1 MDDSTSFSPEQ
12 LKSQLDRIRSE
23 AHLGM
28 TLDNL
33 KLIFSL
39 IDLTSLNTGDT
50 NAGIISLCGKLN
62 GFRDRFPGVPDVA
75 AICVYPSLVPAVK
88 ENLRVTSVRIA
99 SVAAGFPSS
108 QTFLE
113 VKEMESRMAVEAG
126 ASEID
131 IVISVGK
138 FLENDLDAVSEEIQ
152 RIKQVVSPARLKVI
166 LETGLI
172 PGPADVYR
180 ASMACLGAGADFIK
194 TSTGKIQPAATQ
206 EAVFAMCHAI
216 KDFHLKTGRKAG
228 IKPAGGIGTGEEALV
243 YASIVRS
250 VLGDDWLTPEWFRI
264 GASRL
269 ANDVLSGIRQLEIG
283 GNEAIHYF

>member
-1 MDDSTSFSPEQ
+1 MNDTFGFDPEK
-12 LKSQLDRIRSE
+12 LKSSLDRIHAE
-23 AHLGM
+23 EQLEK
-28 TLDNL
+28 TPENL

-50 NAGIISLCGKLN
+50 NAYITGMCVKLN
-62 GFRDRFPGVPDVA
+62 GFREQFPGVPDVA

-88 ENLRVTSVRIA
+88 ENLRVRSVRIA

-108 QTFLE
+108 QTYLA

-126 ASEID
+126 ADEID

-138 FLENDLDAVSEEIQ
+138 YLENDLDTVCEEIR
-152 RIKQVVSPARLKVI
+152 RIKKVVFPARLKVI

-172 PGPADVYR
+172 PEPAGVYR
-180 ASMACLGAGADFIK
+180 VSMACLGAGADFIK
-194 TSTGKIQPAATQ
+194 TSTGKIQPAATP
-206 EAVFAMCHAI
+206 ESVFTMCHAI
-216 KDFHLKTGRKAG
+216 KEYHMETGRKAG
-228 IKPAGGIGTGEEALV
+228 IKHAGGIGTAEQALA

-250 VLGDDWLTPEWFRI
+250 VLGEDWLTPEWFRI

-269 ANDVLSGIRQLEIG
+269 SNHVLSLIRRLESSG
-283 GNEAIHYF
+283 TEEIHYF